1 MMRSTPDLTTALD
14 EVSERL
20 TRLEHAA
27 DLIKTVLMVREP
39 ETIHAANAYDGLRK
53 QIVAASGERRS
64 HLGQLTAMA
73 VALSRAT
80 DVADLRPQVKEW
92 LRQASIEEL
101 RHVPKGHRAQ
111 ELFESCDGGNLE
123 GETRLEVLEPA
134 YLDSVTGVVLRL
146 GRARALDV
154 PVAGPEEKSE
164 ALT

>member
-1 MMRSTPDLTTALD
+1 MRSTPDLTTALD

-80 DVADLRPQVKEW
+80 DVADLRPQVEEW
-92 LRQASIEEL
+92 LRQASIVEL
-101 RHVPKGHRAQ
+101 WNVPKGHRAQ
-111 ELFESCDGGNLE
+111 ELFEAPDGGNLE
-123 GETRLEVLEPA
+123 GETRLEVHEPA
-134 YLDSVTGVVLRL
+134 YVDSVTGVVLRL
-146 GRARALDV
+146 GRAHALDV
-154 PVAGPEEKSE
+154 PITGSEEKNE
-164 ALT
+164 VLT